1 MLLNINMLYQHI
13 RVMLLLLF
21 SKCSA
26 PCGTGQRS
34 QEVVHV
40 NYTGEILPD
49 EECSMSGP
57 VMWKT
62 LIWALFLTEWSS
74 KVLKKIASTV
84 NKP

>member
-1 MLLNINMLYQHI
+1 MLYQHI

-21 SKCSA
+21 PQCSA

-40 NYTGEILPD
+40 SNTGEIVPD

-62 LIWALFLTEWSS
+62 VICAQFLSGAGRFR
-74 KVLKKIASTV
+74 KKLQAYTQTLSH
-84 NKP
+84 